1 MNPVLVE
8 IWRGPMIE
16 SFHRGAVVVV
26 DQKGKT
32 VFSLGDAQQWAYPR
46 SAMKYFQ
53 HIPFLV
59 SGQFDKW
66 GWGPKELA
74 ILCAS
79 HNGETMHTSLVE
91 SMLKQMNLE
100 SSQLE
105 CGPQA
110 PTLRVDQEKLLL
122 AGEKPSCLH
131 NNCSGKHTGF
141 LAACLSLGHEIQDY
155 IHPEHPLQQSIKKVI
170 AQFYEMPE
178 LDLKTGLD
186 GCSAPIFGMP
196 LRNQALAYLNLIQP
210 QRVSDDPRVWE
221 ACKRIVAAVAMYPEL
236 IAGSQRY
243 CSDLVRITKGR
254 IIGKTG
260 ADGIYSLAIP
270 DEKLAAVIKIDDGK
284 MGPQY
289 QVAHQ
294 LLLEMGLLSQ
304 KEQEELKDYSEQANV
319 NFAKRQVGFTRAVAL
334 NCSFNRYS

>member
-8 IWRGPMIE
+8 IWRGPMVE
-16 SFHRGAVVVV
+16 SFHRGAIVIVGE
-26 DQKGKT
+26 QGQT
-32 VFSLGDAQQWAYPR
+32 LWSLGNPEQWAYPR

-53 HIPFLV
+53 HLPFLL
-59 SGQFDKW
+59 SGDFDRLN
-66 GWGPKELA
+66 WGPEELA

-79 HNGETMHTSLVE
+79 HNGEAMHTELV
-91 SMLKQMNLE
+91 SRMLKQLNL
-100 SSQLE
+100 SADHLG

-110 PTLRVDQEKLLL
+110 PTLRKDYEALIL

-141 LAACLSLGHEIQDY
+141 LAASMAKSYDLNQYLYPDHALQLSIRKMISL
-155 IHPEHPLQQSIKKVI
+155 
-170 AQFYEMPE
+170 FYEMPE
-178 LDLKTGLD
+178 EELKLGVD
-186 GCSAPIFGMP
+186 GCSAPIYGMP
-196 LRNQALAYLNLIQP
+196 LRNQALAYLNLIMP
-210 QRVSDDPRVWE
+210 ERVTDDQSLQNACHRVVE
-221 ACKRIVAAVAMYPEL
+221 AVAKHPEL
-236 IAGSQRY
+236 IAGSKRY

-270 DEKLAAVIKIDDGK
+270 SEKMALVIKIDDGK

-294 LLLEMGLLSQ
+294 LLSELDLLGTQEKQELEA
-304 KEQEELKDYSEQANV
+304 YSKQSIV
-319 NFAKRQVGFTRAVAL
+319 NFAGNTVGYTQSVSL
-334 NCSFNRYS
+334 NCSF